1 MGCKIIEFLEKE
13 LEERNSWLGINFYNE
28 HKSDDDVLLEE
39 KFKNENKTIIKLF
52 KTRKKELKELKE
64 ETLEKIKKKLT
75 KEELEILGLNLK
87 EDQNEKM

>member
-1 MGCKIIEFLEKE
+1 MGCKIIEFLKKE

-52 KTRKKELKELKE
+52 ETRKKELKELKE